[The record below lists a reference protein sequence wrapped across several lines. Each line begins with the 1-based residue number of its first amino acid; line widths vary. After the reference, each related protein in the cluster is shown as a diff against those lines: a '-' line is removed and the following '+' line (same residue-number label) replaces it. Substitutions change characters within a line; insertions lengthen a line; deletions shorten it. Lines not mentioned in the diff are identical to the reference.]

1 MLAELAAANAAFAI
15 IKQTLSNG
23 KELADCGKA
32 VSDFVFA
39 KDVLHKKGTKKK
51 NSVWQ
56 PSQDLEEF
64 IALEQINK
72 KEEQL
77 KELMIYYGRP
87 GLWQD
92 WIKFQADARK
102 ARQREREAAIKRREE
117 LIEMVGIGLLSIGAI
132 AAIIWLGVIIY
143 MSVE

>member
-39 KDVLHKKGTKKK
+39 KDLLHKKGTKKK

-87 GLWQD
+87 GLWHD

-102 ARQREREAAIKRREE
+102 ARQRDKEAAIKRRDA
-117 LIEMVGIGLLSIGAI
+117 LIETFGIGLLSIG
-132 AAIIWLGVIIY
+132 IIGVLVWLGAMMF

>member
-102 ARQREREAAIKRREE
+102 ARQREREAAIKRRDE

-132 AAIIWLGVIIY
+132 AAIIWLGAIIY

>member
-39 KDVLHKKGTKKK
+39 KDMLHKKGTKKK

-64 IALEQINK
+64 IALEQIHK

-102 ARQREREAAIKRREE
+102 ARQREREAAIKRRDE
-117 LIEMVGIGLLSIGAI
+117 LIEMIGIGLLSIGAV
-132 AAIIWLGVIIY
+132 AAVVWLGAIIY